1 MTEQPGRTTEQTA
14 ALPERSRIVQEH
26 VRAAGLAAQVRE
38 LPDSA
43 RTAVEAAAALG
54 CEVGAIGSSLLF
66 LADGEPLLV
75 MTSGRHRVDLG
86 LLTEAVDAKS
96 VAMAPAATVREV
108 TGQAIGGVAPVGHPA
123 PVRTVIDAALRDYDV
138 VWTAG
143 GTPHTVMPLS
153 FAELVALT
161 GGEVVVVA
169 ED

>member
-1 MTEQPGRTTEQTA
+1 M
-14 ALPERSRIVQEH
+14 QEH